1 MRNISIFLILIVSF
15 FSFIHAA
22 QSQHK
27 TIEYKDLIG
36 RWVRPDGG
44 YVLHFKAVNDD
55 GSIDA
60 EYLNPNPINVSMA
73 KVSNRSDKIDIF
85 VELRDIGYPGSFYTL
100 VYEPD
105 RDRLVGVYHHLVH
118 KQNYDIYFVR
128 AQ

>member
-1 MRNISIFLILIVSF
+1 M
-15 FSFIHAA
+15 HAA
-22 QSQHK
+22 QSQQK
-27 TIEYKDLIG
+27 TVEYKNLIG

-105 RDRLVGVYHHLVH
+105 RDRLVGVYHHLVNQQLQLMNLCFVQTH
-118 KQNYDIYFVR
+118 KSKPLEGLAMSMYS
-128 AQ
+128 